1 MNSAIMTLNDHV
13 YEVKFGIKS
22 LIRLNKDLYISDRTK
37 LLEQRFYLSDV
48 SELDGTHL
56 TNSEKRNFFHK
67 NINDAASAQWLDD
80 VLSEA
85 ETTAMGE
92 YETIDDDIYNILFEL
107 LVGQVGID
115 INSFNSM
122 TLAEIDLV
130 YRGYLKREEL
140 KANNILIALRKAKDN
155 KATKISLLGG
165 SGYSYITDRER
176 EEILK
181 TLSI

>member
-1 MNSAIMTLNDHV
+1 
-13 YEVKFGIKS
+13 
-22 LIRLNKDLYISDRTK
+22 
-37 LLEQRFYLSDV
+37 
-48 SELDGTHL
+48 
-56 TNSEKRNFFHK
+56 
-67 NINDAASAQWLDD
+67 
-80 VLSEA
+80 
-85 ETTAMGE
+85 MGE

-140 KANNILIALRKAKDN
+140 KANNILIALRRAKDN

>member
-37 LLEQRFYLSDV
+37 LLEQRFYLSEV

-56 TNSEKRNFFHK
+56 TNSEKRDFFHK

-85 ETTAMGE
+85 ETTAMGD
-92 YETIDDDIYNILFEL
+92 YEEVDDKLYDQLFEL

-130 YRGYLKREEL
+130 YRGFLRRKEL
-140 KANNILIALRKAKDN
+140 EANCMLL
-155 KATKISLLGG
+155 ATHSEDVELFSFLGG
-165 SGYSYITDRER
+165 DGYNYISSTER

>member
-56 TNSEKRNFFHK
+56 TNSEKRDFFQK

-92 YETIDDDIYNILFEL
+92 YETIDDDIYNNLLEL
-107 LVGQVGID
+107 LVGQAGID

-130 YRGYLKREEL
+130 YRGFLKRKEL
-140 KANNILIALRKAKDN
+140 EANCILLALRKAKDSN
-155 KATKISLLGG
+155 ATAFSLLGG
-165 SGYSYITDRER
+165 NGYNYITDRER

>member
-56 TNSEKRNFFHK
+56 TNSEKRDFFHK

-80 VLSEA
+80 ALSEA
-85 ETTAMGE
+85 ETVAMGE
-92 YETIDDDIYNILFEL
+92 YEKIDEDIYNRLFEL

-115 INSFNSM
+115 IQSFNSM

-130 YRGYLKREEL
+130 YRGYLKRKEL
-140 KANNILIALRKAKDN
+140 EANCILLAIRKSKDK
-155 KATKISLLGG
+155 KATKFTLLGG
-165 SGYSYITDRER
+165 NGYNYISDTER

>member
-56 TNSEKRNFFHK
+56 TNSEKRDFFQK
-67 NINDAASAQWLDD
+67 NINDAASAQWLED

-92 YETIDDDIYNILFEL
+92 YETIDDNIYNRLFEL

-122 TLAEIDLV
+122 TLAEIDAV
-130 YRGYLKREEL
+130 YRGFLRRKEL
-140 KANNILIALRKAKDN
+140 EANCMLLAIRKSKDEN
-155 KATKISLLGG
+155 AELFSLLGG
-165 SGYSYITDRER
+165 NGYNYVSDTER